1 MNQQW
6 ENTLMLK
13 AEVLNGKWLSL
24 ENARVWIRQTD
35 IDWLINLFALIN
47 ECEYAPPFLSQF
59 QSMLLYLNCKL
70 INFLVYFIDF
80 FKVTACSSHIQQVFK
95 ETTVYVQY

>member
-24 ENARVWIRQTD
+24 ENVRVWIRQTD
-35 IDWLINLFALIN
+35 IDLLINLFALIN
-47 ECEYAPPFLSQF
+47 ECEYIPPFLSQF
-59 QSMLLYLNCKL
+59 LSIWYVSLNCKISNFQFTLL
-70 INFLVYFIDF
+70 ISL
-80 FKVTACSSHIQQVFK
+80 K
-95 ETTVYVQY
+95 